1 VNFRS
6 ALFVAALVLL
16 QACGRVDD
24 FRLAHANDATTAVW
38 PPGTPRIEMSLV
50 SAGTGQAWVGVSVD
64 GSAPVPFLLYNGAA
78 AVAVTGARLP
88 RELPEVIGRMTDVE
102 ALLPGISGG
111 RLVQNR
117 RLGVGP
123 LQFLEQG
130 LLIVDTSDW
139 PHRRPGGGAAGV
151 IGYDLFRRFPVE
163 IDPAAGRAWLMKA
176 GGAEVALYDE
186 VMRLAVLDRRPYL
199 EVERAGDGGQD
210 WVRLQLELG
219 WPGGACLDES
229 GPGGRIV
236 LPGDDLE
243 IEGEPCDPSRL
254 PADPVARRDGV
265 LGFGALQGRRLLVDY
280 PGGRAIFRP
289 SP

>member
-1 VNFRS
+1 MRFRP
-6 ALFVAALVLL
+6 AALLVALLLL
-16 QACGRVDD
+16 QACGRIDD
-24 FRLAHANDATTAVW
+24 FRLAHANDATPAVW
-38 PPGTPRIEMSLV
+38 PPGTPRIEMPLV

-64 GSAPVPFLLYNGAA
+64 GSAPVPFLLYNGAG

-88 RELPEVIGRMTDVE
+88 RELPAVIGRGTGVE
-102 ALLPGISGG
+102 TLLPGIAGG

-117 RLGVGP
+117 RLGIGP
-123 LQFLEQG
+123 LEFLEQG

-139 PHRRPGGGAAGV
+139 PHGRPGGGAAGV

-176 GGAEVALYDE
+176 GSVEVPLYEE
-186 VMRLAVLDRRPYL
+186 VMRLAVLDRRPYV

-219 WPGGACLDES
+219 WPGGACLDDRN
-229 GPGGRIV
+229 GGGRIV
-236 LPGDDLE
+236 LPGDDVE
-243 IEGEPCDPSRL
+243 IAGEPCDPSRL
-254 PADPVARRDGV
+254 PADPAARRDGV
-265 LGFGALQGRRLLVDY
+265 LGFGALEGRRLLVDY
-280 PGGRAIFRP
+280 PGGRAIFRA